1 MPISHDVLIN
11 EIENF
16 ENLKLDVDYLC
27 SLKPKMREMWQSFYA
42 DDVQIDYGIDNYDL
56 CYLLRYY
63 PSYSEIIE
71 SLFNHWDVSLDRLLN
86 RSRTLNVKSF
96 GGGACPELYGL
107 VSYISN
113 HPEVEVETKVN
124 VEIFD
129 YYLDGWEKAR
139 DLTCHMIRSHFDN
152 IDFSCTVTELD
163 FNEEIDQD
171 ILDNLWG
178 KTDIIIFQHFF
189 NELDVDSSKNNL
201 EKVLDNI
208 APSSLVLFVE
218 RPNYDKCNEV
228 IDFYRNL
235 IISKEGFYR
244 EEKGQI
250 TEINENIPSKLKVLF
265 DGSSG
270 LILAKKIDVK
280 VLIASEKRIF

>member
-1 MPISHDVLIN
+1 MSISHNVLIN

-16 ENLKLDVDYLC
+16 KKIELDVDYLR
-27 SLKPKMREMWQSFYA
+27 SLKPKMRKMWKSFYA
-42 DDVQIDYGIDNYDL
+42 DDVHIDYGINDYDL

-86 RSRTLNVKSF
+86 RSRTLNVKIF

-113 HPEVEVETKVN
+113 HPEVEDVTQVN
-124 VEIFD
+124 VEVFD
-129 YYLDGWEKAR
+129 YYLKGWEKAR
-139 DLTCHMIRSHFDN
+139 DLTCHMISSHFDN
-152 IDFSCTVTELD
+152 IDFSCTVSELD
-163 FNEEIDQD
+163 FNEDIDQE
-171 ILDNLWG
+171 ILGNLWG
-178 KTDIIIFQHFF
+178 ETDIIIFQHFF

-201 EKVLDNI
+201 EKILNNI
-208 APSSLVLFVE
+208 TPSSLVLFIE
-218 RPNYDKCNEV
+218 RPNYNKCNEV

-244 EEKGQI
+244 EEKCQI
-250 TEINENIPSKLKVLF
+250 TEINKNIPSKLKYLF
-265 DGSSG
+265 DGSDR
-270 LILAKKIDVK
+270 LILAKKIDIK
-280 VLIASEKRIF
+280 VLIASELRIF

>member
-16 ENLKLDVDYLC
+16 ENFELDVDYLC

-42 DDVQIDYGIDNYDL
+42 DDVQIDYGTDDYDL

-86 RSRTLNVKSF
+86 TSRTLNVKIF

-113 HPEVEVETKVN
+113 HPKAEDLTKVN
-124 VEIFD
+124 VEVFD

-139 DLTCHMIRSHFDN
+139 DLTCHMISSHFDN
-152 IDFSCTVTELD
+152 IDFCCTVSELD
-163 FNEEIDQD
+163 FNEEIDQN

-178 KTDIIIFQHFF
+178 ETDIIIFQHFF
-189 NELDVDSSKNNL
+189 NELDVDSSKKNL

-208 APSSLVLFVE
+208 TPSSLVLFVE

-270 LILAKKIDVK
+270 LILAKKIDIK